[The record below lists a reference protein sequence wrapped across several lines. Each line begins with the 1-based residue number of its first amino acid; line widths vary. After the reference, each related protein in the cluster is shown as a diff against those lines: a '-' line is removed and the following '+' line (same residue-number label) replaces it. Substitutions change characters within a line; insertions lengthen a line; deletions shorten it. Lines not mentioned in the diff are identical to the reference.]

1 MNPGIQNNKN
11 WIATA
16 KTLSE
21 ALPYLQRYDGSTIVI
36 KVGGHAMKDSN
47 TLNAFARDLVLIKQC
62 NVNPIVV
69 HGGGPII
76 NQFLK

>member
-1 MNPGIQNNKN
+1 MNSKLKDSKN

-36 KVGGHAMKDSN
+36 KVGGHAIKDPK
-47 TLNAFARDLVLIKQC
+47 TLKAFARDLVLIKQC

-69 HGGGPII
+69 HAPIS
-76 NQFLK
+76 N